1 MSDVAFSWVRENR
14 EKLDKEDVAKLSR
27 VRYFDMID
35 KGSTLGV
42 MDFMNLGES
51 VVSIYRKY
59 NI

>member
-35 KGSTLGV
+35 KGFTLGV

>member
-35 KGSTLGV
+35 KGFTLGV
-42 MDFMNLGES
+42 MDFMSLGES

-59 NI
+59 N